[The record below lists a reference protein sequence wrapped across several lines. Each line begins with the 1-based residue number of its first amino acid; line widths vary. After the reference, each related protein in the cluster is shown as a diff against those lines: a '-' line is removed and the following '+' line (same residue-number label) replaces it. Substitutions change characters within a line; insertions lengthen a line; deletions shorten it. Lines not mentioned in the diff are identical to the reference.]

1 MTRYTRGKIKLIT
14 SWALATPTEHADD
27 VKIVL
32 EYTEP
37 DSCSWGYVVE
47 EDQFGTRRVYA

>member
-47 EDQFGTRRVYA
+47 EDQFGNRRVYA